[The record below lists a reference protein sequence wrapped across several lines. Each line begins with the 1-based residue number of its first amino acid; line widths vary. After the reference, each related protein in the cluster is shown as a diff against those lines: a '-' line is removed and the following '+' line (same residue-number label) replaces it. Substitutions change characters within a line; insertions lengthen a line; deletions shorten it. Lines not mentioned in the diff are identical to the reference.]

1 MTLIFGNISQWKKIS
16 KNFWVLFVGKK
27 CHIFQ
32 YVSQLKDS
40 YVGELQKNG
49 AFVRVKKSDYLM
61 HHKFAIIDGKN
72 LITGSFNWTMQA
84 AMGNYENVLITN
96 VI

>member
-1 MTLIFGNISQWKKIS
+1 MQFLFEKIFLGVKNVPFSKI
-16 KNFWVLFVGKK
+16 
-27 CHIFQ
+27 
-32 YVSQLKDS
+32 SQLKDS

>member
-1 MTLIFGNISQWKKIS
+1 M
-16 KNFWVLFVGKK
+16 GKK